1 MCIRDR
7 VSTVLAG
14 LPLIFGGGPGAEAR
28 ASIGWVVFGGLGMAA
43 VFTLF
48 LTPAIYVLL
57 ARFVRPRSNAER
69 RLEREMRGAETMLS
83 RGRQPA
89 E

>member
-1 MCIRDR
+1 MTM
-7 VSTVLAG
+7 VSMVLAG

-48 LTPAIYVLL
+48 LTPAVYVLL
-57 ARFVRPRSNAER
+57 ARFVRPRNDAEQQ
-69 RLEREMRGAETMLS
+69 LEREMRAAESVLGERS
-83 RGRQPA
+83 QPA